1 MSEKDKSGE
10 GFTDGTLAPEK
21 LLFLVHAIFTSFL
34 LYVSQ
39 VHDAEES
46 AEFYKGLGI
55 QGKELGYEIIP
66 VAIR

>member
-1 MSEKDKSGE
+1 MEFQSKKNCCLRYIESIFDV
-10 GFTDGTLAPEK
+10 
-21 LLFLVHAIFTSFL
+21 LFCS
-34 LYVSQ
+34 

-55 QGKELGYEIIP
+55 QGKELGYEMIP